1 MSDHEHRRSTNGEAH
16 RHHREK
22 SLQAWVTAA
31 FTAGIISS
39 LAFLLVSDR
48 ARIQDTAADALK
60 KATAND
66 KAIAVMLTE
75 LRGIQ
80 NRLTRIED
88 TQEEILEAV
97 Q

>member
-48 ARIQDTAADALK
+48 ARIQDTAAVTGETLVSIKD
-60 KATAND
+60 
-66 KAIAVMLTE
+66 
-75 LRGIQ
+75 
-80 NRLTRIED
+80 RLIRIED
-88 TQEEILEAV
+88 TQKEILEAV